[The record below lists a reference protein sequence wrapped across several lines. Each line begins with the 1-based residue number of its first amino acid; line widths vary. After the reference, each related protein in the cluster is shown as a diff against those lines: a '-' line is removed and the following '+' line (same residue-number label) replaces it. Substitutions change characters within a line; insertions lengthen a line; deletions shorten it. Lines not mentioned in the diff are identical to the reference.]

1 MRDQGRGVRACRL
14 LRARARGDGTGRKRG
29 AEINWPSV
37 CLSPAAGSHGNG
49 SICVSHA
56 NTGVH
61 SNMSDVSVQATVSF
75 IITFLKRTSL
85 RQALSR
91 RCRALV
97 RKRHPKILNDVRI
110 EQRPMMHDLPP
121 GAGSVDARP
130 RMDGDTRWW
139 PRRRQDGRWPT
150 WDRERALSERRRRQH
165 QH

>member
-1 MRDQGRGVRACRL
+1 MRTNANTRARARRTRSGHDQGRGVRACRL

-29 AEINWPSV
+29 ASV

-91 RCRALV
+91 QEPAPYV
-97 RKRHPKILNDVRI
+97 RYFGQDGLDG
-110 EQRPMMHDLPP
+110 
-121 GAGSVDARP
+121 GAGQL
-130 RMDGDTRWW
+130 
-139 PRRRQDGRWPT
+139 RRQ
-150 WDRERALSERRRRQH
+150 Q
-165 QH
+165 